1 MKPLM
6 PEDLTL
12 KQKIGQLIIVRGF
25 LNDEDR
31 TFIMEMTA
39 KKAVGSFQ
47 LPYTEGGDSL
57 KYTLKA
63 LKGEFIP
70 TSKLP
75 VTL

>member
-1 MKPLM
+1 MKPLK

-39 KKAVGSFQ
+39 KRRSAAS
-47 LPYTEGGDSL
+47 SC
-57 KYTLKA
+57 
-63 LKGEFIP
+63 P
-70 TSKLP
+70 TQRAATASS
-75 VTL
+75 TH